1 MKYLLITTNDLD
13 GVASIIAAKWWASY
27 CCEELEVITENKYKY
42 KTRIESILNKIENE
56 KNESETN
63 RMKEVEEIILTRNPG
78 QATLDRLG
86 KFKFG
91 HKVNILKMFTT
102 DPVMMPPAKKMMN
115 HFLWAIPFGDGH
127 GHVRRSTNDIT
138 SEMGVVPNIMRM
150 IMLLSNYNNK
160 SVKDR
165 SDIIKY
171 HLSDIKD
178 NKTIPML
185 LIAPAMYYICGQNAE
200 WTGSTIFETIHE
212 NRMLY
217 NASDKSLSRYKMI
230 EYQKKIEGVHNK
242 LTLIRNTINKGVTN
256 IVIELNEFSWDL
268 IDMISDKF
276 KSDIEEKNIMFT
288 FISTEDA
295 FNVYG
300 YNTTVF
306 KGQGNTI
313 KDYFRSKYIND
324 SGNDDYRPFSIY
336 SDIIV
341 CDIGSKS
348 YHEFVK
354 SDCKIIL

>member
-1 MKYLLITTNDLD
+1 
-13 GVASIIAAKWWASY
+13 
-27 CCEELEVITENKYKY
+27 
-42 KTRIESILNKIENE
+42 
-56 KNESETN
+56 
-63 RMKEVEEIILTRNPG
+63 
-78 QATLDRLG
+78 
-86 KFKFG
+86 
-91 HKVNILKMFTT
+91 
-102 DPVMMPPAKKMMN
+102 
-115 HFLWAIPFGDGH
+115 
-127 GHVRRSTNDIT
+127 
-138 SEMGVVPNIMRM
+138 
-150 IMLLSNYNNK
+150 
-160 SVKDR
+160 
-165 SDIIKY
+165 
-171 HLSDIKD
+171 
-178 NKTIPML
+178 
-185 LIAPAMYYICGQNAE
+185 
-200 WTGSTIFETIHE
+200 
-212 NRMLY
+212 
-217 NASDKSLSRYKMI
+217 MI